1 MHQQIEIK
9 MMKLFISVSL
19 YSIMAEPLNYMKG
32 TRMFNTIKALLIGLM
47 LMFSYSA
54 NADFFSSNDCP
65 PWAYDCNDWPE
76 WTPMY
81 WMEEMSNEFDDNN
94 DYYGGPYGA
103 PMPYGGPGPYGGPA
117 PYGAPMPYGG
127 PAPYGAP
134 MMPPQGAPM
143 MPPQGAPMPYG
154 RPMPYGMPPQG
165 APFGGPVPPYG
176 RPAPQ
181 NAPAN

>member
-1 MHQQIEIK
+1 
-9 MMKLFISVSL
+9 
-19 YSIMAEPLNYMKG
+19 
-32 TRMFNTIKALLIGLM
+32 MFKYIKALLVGLM

-54 NADFFSSNDCP
+54 QADFFGSNDCP

-81 WMEEMSNEFDDNN
+81 WMEEMSNEFDNNN
-94 DYYGGPYGA
+94 DYYGYGAPYGGPMPYGPAPYGA
-103 PMPYGGPGPYGGPA
+103 PMPYGGPGPYGAPMPYGGPG

-134 MMPPQGAPM
+134 
-143 MPPQGAPMPYG
+143 
-154 RPMPYGMPPQG
+154 MPPQG

-181 NAPAN
+181 NAPAK